1 MFNIETEPKLH
12 VRRNPLLEVGK
23 GPYEY
28 IINVVGGSDAST
40 SVLYMTKEQIS
51 HLFVEVSN
59 KRLKKDVTAILE
71 EYVAVVD
78 KIKSSHK

>member
-1 MFNIETEPKLH
+1 M
-12 VRRNPLLEVGK
+12 RREPLLVVGK

-28 IINVVGGSDAST
+28 TIKVVGGSDAST
-40 SVLYMTKEQIS
+40 RVFYMSKEQIS

-71 EYVAVVD
+71 QYVELLD